1 MKFSDVRAGMT
12 VMFNHH
18 DSDRWA
24 AFHEEMMRNPN
35 YTDAESWFRREYS
48 KFEGVPLIVTQVRTA
63 NVHGYQWETLS
74 VRSSAGSTSLSEH
87 WFRPDDNNAFKE
99 LNKGVRDQIKTEPRP
114 WTRRNKNATLGELK
128 AMPGAVDYLTAQ
140 ENAMK
145 QGFKAGR
152 RRKTRRRRGGS
163 MGSPDKLTVAMV
175 TEWLEQVTKNNNQD
189 EVLNRLVRSM
199 SYEPSVFKR
208 AGVKDMVVRAVRDRS
223 EGGEV
228 KDDVVIALNGL
239 RFLLQRDERAAV
251 PFDFGLDAHLA
262 RMAARPAE
270 LPVAAAPG
278 QYDGPGL
285 HPAAP
290 RHGGRRR

>member
-1 MKFSDVRAGMT
+1 
-12 VMFNHH
+12 MFNHH
-18 DSDRWA
+18 DADRWA
-24 AFHEEMMRNPN
+24 DFHEELMRNPN

-63 NVHGYQWETLS
+63 NVHGYQWQALS

-87 WFRPDDNNAFKE
+87 WFRPDDDTAFKE

-114 WTRRNKNATLGELK
+114 WTRRSKNATLGELK

-152 RRKTRRRRGGS
+152 RRTRRRRGGS
-163 MGSPDKLTVAMV
+163 MGSVPDKLTVAIV
-175 TEWLEQVTKNNNQD
+175 TEWLEQVVKNNNQD

-208 AGVKDMVVRAVRDRS
+208 AGVKDMIVRAIRDRS

-228 KDDVVIALNGL
+228 KDDVIITLNGL
-239 RFLLQRDERAAV
+239 RFLLQRDEGAPAV
-251 PFDFGLDAHLA
+251 A
-262 RMAARPAE
+262 RRAE
-270 LPVAAAPG
+270 LPVAPAPPVRP
-278 QYDGPGL
+278 QL
-285 HPAAP
+285 HASVAP
-290 RHGGRRR
+290 RSGGRRK

>member
-1 MKFSDVRAGMT
+1 
-12 VMFNHH
+12 
-18 DSDRWA
+18 
-24 AFHEEMMRNPN
+24 
-35 YTDAESWFRREYS
+35 
-48 KFEGVPLIVTQVRTA
+48 
-63 NVHGYQWETLS
+63 
-74 VRSSAGSTSLSEH
+74 
-87 WFRPDDNNAFKE
+87 
-99 LNKGVRDQIKTEPRP
+99 
-114 WTRRNKNATLGELK
+114 
-128 AMPGAVDYLTAQ
+128 
-140 ENAMK
+140 
-145 QGFKAGR
+145 
-152 RRKTRRRRGGS
+152 
-163 MGSPDKLTVAMV
+163 MV

-208 AGVKDMVVRAVRDRS
+208 AGVKDMVIRAVRDRS

-228 KDDVVIALNGL
+228 KDDVVITLNGL

-285 HPAAP
+285 HPAA
-290 RHGGRRR
+290 RRSGGRRR